1 MVAMVLSTP
10 LRQSQS
16 VHALVS
22 VQSTSPRIIIEGNP
36 LERLWLPQAIVL
48 WLLQA
53 IVLWLLQ
60 AIVPP
65 LICLTFSTYDIS
77 TSTPEN
83 MYDMNECIAHANK
96 NKDRKKERINVIQE
110 QCSYLG
116 VFKDANRIMR
126 GESRKLFRNIRFS
139 CLD

>member
-36 LERLWLPQAIVL
+36 LERLWLP
-48 WLLQA
+48 QA

-126 GESRKLFRNIRFS
+126 GESRKLCRNIRFS